1 MLNTGKLA
9 GKTLYITGASR
20 GIGLDI
26 AKKAARDGANI
37 VVAAKT
43 ADPHPKLP
51 GTIYTAAKEIE
62 QLGGKALPVVVDV
75 RSEEAIQKSV
85 EESVRTFGGIDIVIN
100 NASAISLTGTQETPM
115 KTYDLMHTINTRGT
129 YLVSK
134 CCLPYLKESASKGRN
149 PHILNNSPPLS
160 LKPIWFKNHVA
171 YTMAKYGMS
180 MCVLGMAEEFRET
193 GIAVNA
199 IWPKTAIMTAAME
212 MLGGGKG
219 ISNQCRTSQIMSD
232 AAYVILTKDSK
243 SFTGNFCIDENVLR
257 DVGVK
262 DFSQYLAPGAK
273 EDSLMPDFFLD
284 EFLEAQGGAEK
295 AEETVRLAEKPNAA
309 GYSAAK
315 SDDPIAAVFDQISGL
330 INDDLVK
337 KTNAVYSFA
346 LSDQKTSWF
355 LDLKNAP
362 GSCGQ
367 GAPTSEADATL
378 SMTSNN
384 FKKMFSG
391 QLKPTTAFMS
401 GRLKISGNM
410 GKAMKLEKLMGQM
423 QTRSYSTGPSSGVD
437 AVMEKISGILNEDLV
452 KKTDSVFSFSL
463 TDTKTEYFLDLKNGA
478 GSCGAGKAPVAAD
491 ATLSMSSENFN
502 KMFAGQL
509 KPATAFMSGKLKI
522 SGNMGKAMKL
532 EKLMGQLQSRGYHS
546 LSTRDTLYKP
556 KNASLF
562 SSDSNSNYT
571 EVAPVF
577 ERIKCVSNK
586 AFIKKINA
594 VYVFDIEDERKWH
607 LDLKNGEG
615 SIGNGDPST
624 KPDVI
629 ITLKKETFLKIFNRE
644 LKPAT
649 AFMAGEVKLSGD
661 LSKILSLEA
670 MMKSTRNN

>member
-9 GKTLYITGASR
+9 GKTLYISGASR
-20 GIGLDI
+20 GIGLEM

-43 ADPHPKLP
+43 AEPHPKLP

-62 QLGGKALPVVVDV
+62 DLGGKALPVVVDV
-75 RSEEAIQKSV
+75 RSEAAIQESV
-85 EESVRTFGGIDIVIN
+85 EQSVKHFGGIDILVN

-115 KTYDLMHTINTRGT
+115 KTYDLMHSINTRGT

-134 CCLPYLKESASKGRN
+134 CCLPYLKDSAAKGRN

-180 MCVLGMAEEFRET
+180 MCVLGMAEEFREQ

-219 ISNQCRTSQIMSD
+219 IGSQCRTSQIMAD

-243 SFTGNFCIDENVLR
+243 NFTGNFCIDEQVLR

-262 DFSQYLAPGAK
+262 DFSQYLGPGAK
-273 EDSLMPDFFLD
+273 EETLMPDFFLD
-284 EFLEAQGGAEK
+284 EFLEAQGGAER
-295 AEETVRLAEKPNAA
+295 AEEIVEMAEKP
-309 GYSAAK
+309 AAK
-315 SDDPIAAVFDQISGL
+315 LSKSSGDPVEAVFAQMSGL
-330 INDDLVK
+330 INEDLVK
-337 KTNAVYSFA
+337 KVNAVYSFT
-346 LSDQKTSWF
+346 LTDQKSNWF

-367 GAPTSEADATL
+367 GNPPTEAEATL
-378 SMTSNN
+378 SMTSAN
-384 FKKMFSG
+384 FQKMFSG
-391 QLKPTTAFMS
+391 KLKPTTAFMS

-423 QTRSYSTGPSSGVD
+423 QSRSYSTGSGSGVD
-437 AVMEKISGILNEDLV
+437 AVMDKLAGVINEDLV

-478 GSCGAGKAPVAAD
+478 GSCGAGKPSVDAD
-491 ATLSMSSENFN
+491 ATLSMSSDNFS
-502 KMFAGQL
+502 KMFAGEL

-532 EKLMGQLQSRGYHS
+532 EKLMGKLQSRGFH
-546 LSTRDTLYKP
+546 TLT
-556 KNASLF
+556 
-562 SSDSNSNYT
+562 SS
-571 EVAPVF
+571 
-577 ERIKCVSNK
+577 R
-586 AFIKKINA
+586 
-594 VYVFDIEDERKWH
+594 
-607 LDLKNGEG
+607 
-615 SIGNGDPST
+615 GN
-624 KPDVI
+624 
-629 ITLKKETFLKIFNRE
+629 
-644 LKPAT
+644 
-649 AFMAGEVKLSGD
+649 
-661 LSKILSLEA
+661 
-670 MMKSTRNN
+670 